1 MSSGISEPRT
11 ETSTQQTGSKLRDGE
26 RRLMELDSG
35 PEIQPNAAAG
45 LQLQQRASAVERAGA
60 EEERRVVLSL
70 TERCLR
76 CADEAKE
83 LPLVVF
89 HCGLFK
95 RTKCSQHSGSPM

>member
-60 EEERRVVLSL
+60 ESGGGTASRPESDGEVFAVRRRSERTPSCCVSLRVIQ
-70 TERCLR
+70 EN
-76 CADEAKE
+76 
-83 LPLVVF
+83 
-89 HCGLFK
+89 
-95 RTKCSQHSGSPM
+95 